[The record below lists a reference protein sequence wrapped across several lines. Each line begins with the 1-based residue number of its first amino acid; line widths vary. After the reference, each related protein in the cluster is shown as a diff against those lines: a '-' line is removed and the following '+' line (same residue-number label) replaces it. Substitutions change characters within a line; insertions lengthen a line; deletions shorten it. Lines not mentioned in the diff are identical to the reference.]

1 MIVLQTFKKVLL
13 TKEGTL
19 KTQTFTVPGSKIPL
33 LEIGT
38 RMPKRHESLGL
49 LRV

>member
-1 MIVLQTFKKVLL
+1 MIVLQTFKVLL

-38 RMPKRHESLGL
+38 RMPKRHESLGF